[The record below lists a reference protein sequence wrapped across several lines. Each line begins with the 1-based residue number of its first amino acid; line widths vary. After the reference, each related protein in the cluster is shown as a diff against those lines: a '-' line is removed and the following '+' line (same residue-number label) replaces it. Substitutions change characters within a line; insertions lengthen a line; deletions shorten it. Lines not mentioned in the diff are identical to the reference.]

1 MLAPDSVYMLEAPPC
16 KVEGD
21 GALLL
26 APRALIASPLAPDAL
41 VGWTAS
47 EDTVEIAVLVA
58 KTVTLVT
65 TVVAREVVRFAVG
78 AKVEVEVAVTVTF
91 KKVLLPVGEAYSA
104 LKDDSYL
111 TCAWFE

>member
-1 MLAPDSVYMLEAPPC
+1 MLDARPC
-16 KVEGD
+16 NAEGD

-26 APRALIASPLAPDAL
+26 APKTLIASPLAPDAL
-41 VGWTAS
+41 VVWTAS
-47 EDTVEIAVLVA
+47 EDTVEVAVLVA

-65 TVVAREVVRFAVG
+65 TVVAKEVVRFAVG

-91 KKVLLPVGEAYSA
+91 KKVLLLVGAAYSA

-111 TCAWFE
+111 TCA